1 METEHYYE
9 VEINWESGQKGTIS
23 SPVLKDTVEVATP
36 PEFAN
41 GIEGVWSPEHLF
53 VSAVSSC
60 FMTTF
65 LAIAENSKLDFK
77 SLKIKSAGKLE
88 KVDGKFMMSEV
99 MLKPVLTIPAET
111 DPEKAE
117 RILHKSDRACLISN
131 SVRSNIVLEPEV
143 IVK

>member
-9 VEINWESGQKGTIS
+9 VEVNWESGQKGTIS

-131 SVRSNIVLEPEV
+131 SVRSNIILEPEV